1 MHQVQRIKV
10 FIEKY
15 FSLCFTFVF
24 WFRTDWGKK
33 PIVCP
38 FCNGRGLETLKE
50 DTIVVQS
57 TCRMC
62 NGSGMYIRDK
72 CTECAGT
79 GLLIIQRTFDL
90 PVPSGTEDGQTMR
103 VEVEGNEVFITFRVT
118 ESSYFRREG
127 QDIHSDATISLSQAL
142 LGGTI
147 KIEGIYC
154 DEEIKIKRG
163 TDSHQVIRLR
173 GKGLKHKDFLNKQ
186 GDHLVHIKI
195 KIPK

>member
-1 MHQVQRIKV
+1 M
-10 FIEKY
+10 
-15 FSLCFTFVF
+15 
-24 WFRTDWGKK
+24 
-33 PIVCP
+33 
-38 FCNGRGLETLKE
+38 ETLKE

-57 TCRMC
+57 TCRTC

-90 PVPSGTEDGQTMR
+90 PVPPGTEDGQTMR

-127 QDIHSDATISLSQAL
+127 QDIHSDAAISLSQAL

-147 KIEGIYC
+147 KIEGIYG

-163 TDSHQVIRLR
+163 TDSHQAIRLR

-186 GDHLVHIKI
+186 GDHFVHIKI